1 MNGSTVILTSGKP
14 ARTLRW
20 LTVLAAIV
28 AAMPSP
34 APAQTDNASTN
45 RGVVQLLNQVEALN
59 GDLNRLRG
67 QIELLTNEITNAQK
81 RQRDM
86 YVDLDTRLRRIEQQ
100 GAAVKK
106 EQEAAAAL
114 EARVRKLE
122 QAAAERAAIPAPVA
136 SPAVAA
142 VVVPSVATVPASA
155 NSSGDDP
162 ASIQRAYENAFNFYR
177 IGDYPGAI
185 RSFESFLKA
194 HPKHPLA
201 ANSQYWI
208 GESHLHMREFQ
219 AAIDAQRKLL
229 GTYPDSNK
237 VPDALLIIGTAE
249 SSLGASTSAKTT
261 FEDLIARYPA
271 SDSAE
276 KAKVRLSRL
285 Q

>member
-1 MNGSTVILTSGKP
+1 MNRSTVILTSGKP

-20 LTVLAAIV
+20 LPVLAAIV
-28 AAMPSP
+28 AVVPTAVL
-34 APAQTDNASTN
+34 AQTDNASTN

-122 QAAAERAAIPAPVA
+122 QAAAERAAIPAPVG

-142 VVVPSVATVPASA
+142 VVPPVAAVPVSASP
-155 NSSGDDP
+155 SGDDP
-162 ASIQRAYENAFNFYR
+162 ASIQRAYENSYNYYR

-185 RSFESFLKA
+185 RSFEGFLKA

-201 ANSQYWI
+201 ANAQYWI
-208 GESHLHMREFQ
+208 GESHLQMREFQ

-249 SSLGASTSAKTT
+249 SSLGAATSAKTT

>member
-1 MNGSTVILTSGKP
+1 MNRSAVILTSGQP

-20 LTVLAAIV
+20 LPVLAAIMAV
-28 AAMPSP
+28 VPTP
-34 APAQTDNASTN
+34 APAQTDNAASN

-106 EQEAAAAL
+106 EQEAAAL

-142 VVVPSVATVPASA
+142 VVPPVATAPASA
-155 NSSGDDP
+155 NPSGDDP
-162 ASIQRAYENAFNFYR
+162 ASIQRAYEYAYNIYR
-177 IGDYPGAI
+177 NGDYPGAM

-201 ANSQYWI
+201 ANAQYWI
-208 GESHLHMREFQ
+208 GESHLQLREFQ

-249 SSLGASTSAKTT
+249 SSLGASTAAKTT